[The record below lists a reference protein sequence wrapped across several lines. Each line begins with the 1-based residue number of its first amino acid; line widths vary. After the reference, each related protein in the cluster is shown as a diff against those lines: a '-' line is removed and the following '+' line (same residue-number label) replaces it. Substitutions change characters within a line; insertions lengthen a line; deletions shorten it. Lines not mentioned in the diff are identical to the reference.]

1 MPMIEEMEKQGAWF
15 FRWRSYLPLFL
26 FLVAIPAY
34 FQFHY
39 ESELCDHVWEI
50 ACLCCGFLGLSIRAL
65 TIGYVPAGTSGR
77 NTHGQVAEQLNTT
90 GIYSLVRNP
99 LYLGNYF
106 MWLAPIMF
114 LQAWWL
120 VLICSL
126 VFFIYYER
134 IIFVEEKF
142 LREKFGETYIQWASR
157 TPMFFPKLRG
167 WIPPVESF
175 SWKTVIRREYH
186 GFYALIAILF
196 ALEVATDLWIEK
208 VHFSIRSFDVAWV
221 IGFGLSTIFYL
232 VVRVI
237 CKTTCWLR
245 VDGRS

>member
-34 FQFHY
+34 LQFHY
-39 ESELCDHVWEI
+39 ESELCDHIWEI
-50 ACLCCGFLGLSIRAL
+50 TCLGCGFLGLGIRAI

-106 MWLAPIMF
+106 MWLAPVMF
-114 LQAWWL
+114 LQTWWL

-134 IIFVEEKF
+134 IIFVEEQF
-142 LREKFGETYIQWASR
+142 LREKFGDAYVTWASR

-167 WIPPVESF
+167 WIQPAESF

-186 GFYALIAILF
+186 GFYALIVTLF
-196 ALEVATDLWIEK
+196 ALEIATDLWVEK
-208 VHFSIRSFDVAWV
+208 ASFGIQSFDLSWI

-232 VVRVI
+232 VVRII
-237 CKTTCWLR
+237 CKKTQWLR
-245 VDGRS
+245 VEGRP